1 MELRLYL
8 NIAEQTV
15 PSSVD
20 NSQELKMHH
29 IAVCWSTLHSAVISF
44 LIVLDTQRLF
54 FFLRILFSHLHTMV
68 GKFMYVSVKDSI

>member
-20 NSQELKMHH
+20 NSQELKRHH

-44 LIVLDTQRLF
+44 LIVLDTERLF
-54 FFLRILFSHLHTMV
+54 LLRILFSHLHTMV
-68 GKFMYVSVKDSI
+68 GKYLYMSVKHSI